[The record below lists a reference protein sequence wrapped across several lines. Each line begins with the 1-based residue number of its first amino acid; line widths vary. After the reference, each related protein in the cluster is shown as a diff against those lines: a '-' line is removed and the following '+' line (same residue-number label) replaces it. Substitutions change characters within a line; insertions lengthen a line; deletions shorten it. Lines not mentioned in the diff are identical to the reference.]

1 MDIFMKKINFIFVV
15 ILILFNF
22 YSCKSIR
29 NSTLTKEETYE
40 KIEDYLLT
48 SKLYKAKGMVESY
61 LKDNSDDSIVL
72 CYYGLV
78 LYAYKKYDDSII
90 AYEKAIQNESD
101 NYLKSKYHYNLGFLY
116 YENGIKDKAYNEFIK
131 SVSYNDTLDSA
142 FYFLGLLEF
151 ENNQIDNCIKYWEK
165 YTEVTGNTK
174 KRESIIK
181 IIDILR
187 NKK

>member
-1 MDIFMKKINFIFVV
+1 MKNINFIFVV
-15 ILILFNF
+15 ILILFTF
-22 YSCKSIR
+22 YSCKSTGDT
-29 NSTLTKEETYE
+29 SLTKEETYE

-48 SKLYKAKGMVESY
+48 SKLYKAKGMTENY

-78 LYAYKKYDDSII
+78 LYAYKKYNASIN
-90 AYEKAIQNESD
+90 AYEKAILNETD
-101 NYLKSKYHYNLGFLY
+101 NNLKGKYYYNLGFLY
-116 YENGIKDKAYNEFIK
+116 YEKGMKDKAYDEFIK
-131 SVSYNDTLDSA
+131 SITYNDTIDSSY
-142 FYFLGLLEF
+142 YFLGLIEF
-151 ENNQIDNCIKYWEK
+151 ENNNIDNCIKYWKK